1 MTSGNPILTDLP
13 ITEFEFVLP
22 RGLLDDE
29 GTIHRQG
36 AMRLATAGDELAM
49 LKDRRVGDEPAY
61 RSLILLARTIVRLGQ
76 FSAVTPELLENLF
89 TQDLAYLREVYN
101 RINQQGSLH
110 VPTECPQCR
119 YAYGIDLALAGES

>member
-1 MTSGNPILTDLP
+1 MTSGNPVSPPLP
-13 ITEFEFVLP
+13 MTEFEFVLP
-22 RGLLDDE
+22 RGLVDDG
-29 GTIHRQG
+29 GTVHRQG

-49 LKDRRVGDEPAY
+49 LKDRRARGEPTYGA
-61 RSLILLARTIVRLGQ
+61 LLLLARTIVRLGEL
-76 FSAVTPELLENLF
+76 SDITAELLENLF

-119 YAYGIDLALAGES
+119 HAFAVDLELAGES